1 MNNDTVS
8 TSTVYAAGGVLWRV
22 TGGRLRVLVVHRT
35 THDDISFPKG
45 KVKAGEILAET
56 AAREVREET
65 GIAAPLGPP
74 IGDTRYALPNGRDK
88 IVHYWA
94 MRAKDRAVRES
105 TFAPNREVSA
115 VEWLTAEKAL
125 KRLTYEFD
133 VDILEQF
140 LAQFE
145 NGARATFPV
154 VALRHGAAM
163 SRKDWPRADHL
174 RPLLPKGR
182 DQAKALAGEH
192 RHEVPA
198 DRASAVEGAGTPHRR
213 DRCHQSGRLGG
224 RARRRAQRRFRAP
237 RRRQGSGAVQ
247 PRARAAGDPRAALA
261 RDGCA
266 QSVAGRHA
274 LGDVDRIVH
283 RGAHQQAR
291 TGTEHRRRRGTFA
304 SRLTCTPHP
313 DLRGCG
319 AAA

>member
-1 MNNDTVS
+1 MNNGTVS

-35 THDDISFPKG
+35 AHDDISFPKG
-45 KVKAGEILAET
+45 KVKAGEILAEA

-88 IVHYWA
+88 VVHYWA

-105 TFAPNREVSA
+105 TFSPNREVSA
-115 VEWLTAEKAL
+115 IEWLTAEKAL

-140 LAQFE
+140 LTQFE

-182 DQAKALAGEH
+182 DQAKALAGELRAFGVRKVVSSTATRCLQTVRPLSKALGRPITETDAISQDAWEDGLDDVRSVVSERLAAGKGAVLCSH
-192 RHEVPA
+192 GPVLPGILEQLWLETGAR
-198 DRASAVEGAGTPHRR
+198 RASRMDTRSAMSTGSFTVAHISKHEPERSIVAVE
-213 DRCHQSGRLGG
+213 
-224 RARRRAQRRFRAP
+224 
-237 RRRQGSGAVQ
+237 
-247 PRARAAGDPRAALA
+247 
-261 RDGCA
+261 
-266 QSVAGRHA
+266 
-274 LGDVDRIVH
+274 
-283 RGAHQQAR
+283 AH
-291 TGTEHRRRRGTFA
+291 
-304 SRLTCTPHP
+304 SPLV
-313 DLRGCG
+313 
-319 AAA
+319 